1 MSNGFQPKR
10 QTGFSIVE
18 IMIAMTIGLFVVAG
32 LAKIL
37 TSNKESYRVQ
47 EAQSVLQ
54 ENARLATVFLST
66 SIGKAGFHQDAQV
79 DASSLFPAGSV
90 ALTGTNDNADGT
102 DNILDGSDTITV
114 RFEGDGV
121 ITDCL
126 GATVGASAITT
137 DVFRVDTNN
146 QLQCSA
152 GGGAFQP
159 LLDNVQGL
167 QILYGEDTGTDA
179 AVDQYRNAGSVINFD
194 QVFSVHVA
202 LLLASDNEIKP
213 NAESNTYT
221 LLDTTATMPPSGTDR
236 LQRRVIERVVALR
249 NRLP

>member
-1 MSNGFQPKR
+1 MSSGLQSKR
-10 QTGFSIVE
+10 QAGFSIVE

-66 SIGKAGFHQDAQV
+66 NVGKAGFHQDAQV
-79 DASSLFPAGSV
+79 DASSLFPTGSL

-121 ITDCL
+121 ITNCL
-126 GATVGASAITT
+126 GGTVAASAITT
-137 DVFRVDTNN
+137 DIFRVDTNN

-159 LLDNVQGL
+159 LMDNVQGL
-167 QILYGEDTGTDA
+167 QILYGEDTGTDG
-179 AVDQYRNAGSVINFD
+179 AVDQYRNAGSVADFD

-202 LLLASDNEIKP
+202 LLLASDNDVKP
-213 NAESNTYT
+213 NAESKAYT
-221 LLDTTATMPPSGTDR
+221 LLDTTVTMPPSGTDR